1 MSSYPS
7 VSETSKRKYDD
18 EDEVDMYDIGPG
30 PSTQA
35 VWKRQRMD
43 RSPSDEEGGLSI
55 RQEDEWQGE
64 ESSIPISFS
73 EAHTDEFRETDGN
86 PMETS
91 DTSDNAEQRRDE
103 PYIIGN
109 EGQEW
114 PSDGI
119 TVVNDPNID
128 WEDHDQDDAEQTSQ
142 QSLDLP
148 TITVSHI
155 DWQDQGR
162 PVVGRQLEAALPLSD
177 DAMVYVSEVDSSER
191 EASSPQD
198 GDGLANNSVPYS
210 QTQPVEEV
218 VQSSQQSDE
227 IMESQQIP
235 DQMPQPPIGSQAPVM
250 QTQEEVEMTS
260 EPQSLDSIASPSVP
274 NTSQTIQSRKRPAE
288 EVSYLDY
295 YGAALANDIGS
306 GT

>member
-1 MSSYPS
+1 MSSYLS

-18 EDEVDMYDIGPG
+18 EEEVDMYDIGLG

-35 VWKRQRMD
+35 VWKRQRMGEA
-43 RSPSDEEGGLSI
+43 PSDEEGGHQI
-55 RQEDEWQGE
+55 RQEDEWQTE
-64 ESSIPISFS
+64 ESSIPISTS
-73 EAHTDEFRETDGN
+73 EAHTDELRETDGN

-91 DTSDNAEQRRDE
+91 DTSSNAEQRRDE
-103 PYIIGN
+103 SYITGD

-142 QSLDLP
+142 QSLDHP

-155 DWQDQGR
+155 DWQDQER
-162 PVVGRQLEAALPLSD
+162 PVVGRQLEATLPLSD

-191 EASSPQD
+191 QASSPQA
-198 GDGLANNSVPYS
+198 GDGLTDSSVLYS

-218 VQSSQQSDE
+218 VQNSQQSDE

-235 DQMPQPPIGSQAPVM
+235 NQMPQSPIGFQAPVLR
-250 QTQEEVEMTS
+250 TQEEVEMTF
-260 EPQSLDSIASPSVP
+260 EPQSLDSVASPSRP

-288 EVSYLDY
+288 EVSYL
-295 YGAALANDIGS
+295 GC
-306 GT
+306 